1 MENSLFRVIRLH
13 FTCPF
18 FELLCT
24 RNCKQ
29 KGLGTSATF
38 GLSSYTKIEN
48 DMCSRSVMFGC
59 LAVVCQAPILSVD
72 RKGRCLF
79 LGSHTSDPNYI
90 PCWRCLHLMSCASCA
105 YQYLWD
111 LMLCR
116 TANNLW
122 PRPSCQLTCFYTTC
136 QRLAWVLVWTLYF
149 DQS

>member
-1 MENSLFRVIRLH
+1 MENSLFRVILLH

-24 RNCKQ
+24 RNRKQ

-90 PCWRCLHLMSCASCA
+90 PCWRCLHLMSCA

-122 PRPSCQLTCFYTTC
+122 PSCQLTCFVEPFQFIQC
-136 QRLAWVLVWTLYF
+136 SCLACLDDYLTRVRF
-149 DQS
+149 